1 MMDSTKATMPK
12 ELGDI
17 LLEAKIITQEKL
29 RYVRELQAKDGDKIE
44 HILLRERLIT
54 PQQLAF
60 FTSLQLRVPFV
71 NLKKAGVKP
80 NAVALIPEPIARKY
94 GIIPIDVTDGTV
106 VVAME
111 DPRDIEAIE
120 ELAALTRKRIEP
132 VLSTS
137 QDIQEMID
145 INYRVG
151 GEIEEQLSQIP
162 TRYQKVRIA
171 ETRVSAEA
179 IAQAPV
185 VRAIDLLIKQAV
197 RDRASDIHVEP
208 QEDRLRIR
216 YRIDGILHEIM
227 SLPLSV
233 HPPLLSRVKIM
244 AGLNIAER
252 RRPQDGQ
259 ISFDMGDREIDLRV
273 ATTSTVYG
281 EMVVLRILDKSFAFL
296 PLAEIGFLPQPLERY
311 LQMVKTPFGMILI
324 SGPTGSGKTT
334 TQYATVNQLDNIG
347 RNIITIEDPVE
358 YRFNNIN
365 QIQVNPAA
373 GVTFAAGLR
382 ACMRLDPNVILV
394 GEIRD
399 KETAQIATQASL
411 TGHLVLSSVHA
422 NDTASVIFR
431 MIDLGV
437 EPFLLTS
444 ALIGII
450 AQRMVRRIC
459 PYCSRPTPV
468 SPDEQQAY
476 EKEMNEKRS
485 EFLVGAGCNFCADT
499 GYLGRTG
506 IFEVMVMSESIRR
519 LVLSGAGSDEI
530 RAQTRKEGTVLLW
543 HDGML
548 KVKEG
553 VTTPHEV
560 IRNVFSIS

>member
-1 MMDSTKATMPK
+1 MESPRKVLPK
-12 ELGDI
+12 DLGEI
-17 LLEAKIITQEKL
+17 LVEAKIITEEKL
-29 RYVRELQAKDGDKIE
+29 QRIKELQAKDGSKIE
-44 HILLRERLIT
+44 RILLQERLIT
-54 PQQLAF
+54 PPQLAF

-71 NLKKAGVKP
+71 NLKKEGVRP
-80 NAVALIPEPIARKY
+80 NAVAAIPEPIARKY
-94 GIIPIDVTDGTV
+94 SVIPIDVTETTL

-111 DPRDIEAIE
+111 DPRDIEALE

-145 INYRVG
+145 LNYRIG

-162 TRYQKVRIA
+162 TRYQKVRVA
-171 ETRVSAEA
+171 EKRVSAEA

-185 VRAIDLLIKQAV
+185 VRAIDLLIKQGV

-216 YRIDGILHEIM
+216 YRIDGILHEVM

-259 ISFDMGDREIDLRV
+259 ITFDMGDRAVDLRV
-273 ATTSTVYG
+273 ATTGTVYG

-296 PLAEIGFLPQPLERY
+296 PLAELGFLPDVLEKY
-311 LQMVKTPFGMILI
+311 LRMVKTPFGMILI

-334 TQYATVNQLDNIG
+334 TQYATVNQLDAVG

-373 GVTFAAGLR
+373 GLTFASGLR
-382 ACMRLDPNVILV
+382 ATMRLDPNVILV

-399 KETAQIATQASL
+399 AETAQISTQASL
-411 TGHLVLSSVHA
+411 TGHLVLSSIHA
-422 NDTASVIFR
+422 NDAVSTIFR

-437 EPFLLTS
+437 EPYLLTS
-444 ALIGII
+444 ALVGIV
-450 AQRMVRRIC
+450 AQRMVRRVC
-459 PYCSRPTPV
+459 HYCSRPTKV
-468 SPDEQQAY
+468 LPDEQLAY
-476 EKEMNEKRS
+476 EQEMNENRS
-485 EFLVGAGCNFCADT
+485 EFLVGTGCNFCAGT

-506 IFEVMVMSESIRR
+506 IYEVLVMRESIRR
-519 LVLSGAGSDEI
+519 LVLGGGDSDAI
-530 RAQTRKEGTVLLW
+530 RVEAKKEGMISLW

-560 IRNVFSIS
+560 IRNVFSIG

>member
-1 MMDSTKATMPK
+1 MESNKTTSYK
-12 ELGDI
+12 DI
-17 LLEAKIITQEKL
+17 GEMLVEAKLITEEQL
-29 RYVRELQAKDGDKIE
+29 RHVRELQAKDGEKIE
-44 HILLRERLIT
+44 RILLQERLIT

-60 FTSLQLRVPFV
+60 FTSLQLRIPFV
-71 NLKKAGVKP
+71 NLKKEGVRT

-94 GIIPIDVTDGTV
+94 GVIPVDLTDGTL

-111 DPRDIEAIE
+111 DPKDIEALE

-132 VLSTS
+132 VLSTP

-145 INYRVG
+145 LNYRVG
-151 GEIEEQLSQIP
+151 GEIEDQLSQIP
-162 TRYQKVRIA
+162 TRYQRVRVA

-197 RDRASDIHVEP
+197 RDRASDIHIEP
-208 QEDRLRIR
+208 QEDRLRVR
-216 YRIDGILHEIM
+216 YRIDGILHEVM

-244 AGLNIAER
+244 SGLNIAER

-259 ISFDMGDREIDLRV
+259 ITFDMGDREVDIRV
-273 ATTSTVYG
+273 ATTNTVYG
-281 EMVVLRILDKSFAFL
+281 EMVVLRVLDKTFAFL
-296 PLAEIGFLPQPLERY
+296 PLPDIGFLPHTLERY
-311 LQMVKTPFGMILI
+311 LHMVKSPFGMILI

-334 TQYATVNQLDNIG
+334 TQYATVNQLDAIG
-347 RNIITIEDPVE
+347 RNILTIEDPVE
-358 YRFNNIN
+358 YRFTNIN
-365 QIQVNPAA
+365 QMQVNPSA
-373 GVTFAAGLR
+373 GLTFATGLR
-382 ACMRLDPNVILV
+382 ASMRLDPDVILV

-399 KETAQIATQASL
+399 AETAQIATQASL

-422 NDTASVIFR
+422 NDTASVVFR

-444 ALIGII
+444 AVVGIV
-450 AQRMVRRIC
+450 AQRMTRRVC

-468 SPDEQQAY
+468 SPDEQEAY
-476 EKEMNEKRS
+476 EQELGEKRS
-485 EFLVGAGCNFCADT
+485 EFLIGAGCNFCADT

-519 LVLSGAGSDEI
+519 LILSGASSDDI
-530 RAQTRKEGTVLLW
+530 RDQSVKEGAVLLW

-553 VTTPHEV
+553 ITTPYEV
-560 IRNVFSIS
+560 IRNVFSVG